1 MLSLSRELRQNWLT
15 LGGYEG
21 AIAPTFSSVLLSEVS
36 RIKKQNLQ
44 KLITTI
50 AIWYLPVIAKTYV
63 LFTIYLCN
71 LVPIVLR
78 QHWTEIFPIKCCLEF
93 LGQLLHKIFTWGM
106 LSQEYYQVKTTLN
119 RIFSLCS
126 MFRSVKDNTAYI
138 RLSPLQC
145 CPRSL
150 KIGRLR

>member
-50 AIWYLPVIAKTYV
+50 AI
-63 LFTIYLCN
+63 
-71 LVPIVLR
+71 
-78 QHWTEIFPIKCCLEF
+78 
-93 LGQLLHKIFTWGM
+93 
-106 LSQEYYQVKTTLN
+106 
-119 RIFSLCS
+119 
-126 MFRSVKDNTAYI
+126 
-138 RLSPLQC
+138 
-145 CPRSL
+145 
-150 KIGRLR
+150 